1 MECCTIH
8 CALPARKHSASRG
21 RRLSRLSVSRSSRAP
36 PSGLIVPPSKRATIS
51 REPHPLNPKLDWIHS
66 VIAKAAP
73 FLALTASVETQL
85 CQKERLFASLFCEK
99 CGLTLAPHR
108 KESTCRR
115 VRGCGCGLASASKR
129 LYLRSPRSSYT
140 PL

>member
-8 CALPARKHSASRG
+8 CALPSRNHSASRG

-36 PSGLIVPPSKRATIS
+36 PSELIVPPSKRATIS
-51 REPHPLNPKLDWIHS
+51 REPHSLNPKLNWVHS

-99 CGLTLAPHR
+99 CGLGSAGPEVNNVVR
-108 KESTCRR
+108 RSTCRR
-115 VRGCGCGLASASKR
+115 WQLFKI
-129 LYLRSPRSSYT
+129 LRSEIEWT
-140 PL
+140 HGT

>member
-1 MECCTIH
+1 MESSTIH
-8 CALPARKHSASRG
+8 CALPSRKHSASRG

-36 PSGLIVPPSKRATIS
+36 PSELIVPPSKRATIS

-99 CGLTLAPHR
+99 CGL
-108 KESTCRR
+108 RR
-115 VRGCGCGLASASKR
+115 YSHSADSAGQG
-129 LYLRSPRSSYT
+129 RSPEGLKVKRGGLFY
-140 PL
+140 

>member
-8 CALPARKHSASRG
+8 CALPSRKHSASRG
-21 RRLSRLSVSRSSRAP
+21 RRLSRLSVSRSNRAP
-36 PSGLIVPPSKRATIS
+36 PSELIVPPSKRATIS
-51 REPHPLNPKLDWIHS
+51 REPHSLNPKLNWVHS

-99 CGLTLAPHR
+99 CGL
-108 KESTCRR
+108 
-115 VRGCGCGLASASKR
+115 GLVT
-129 LYLRSPRSSYT
+129 SYT
-140 PL
+140 LGGYVHILLVVAVAILLIQLISGRRAV

>member
-8 CALPARKHSASRG
+8 CALPSRNHSASRG

-36 PSGLIVPPSKRATIS
+36 PSELIVPPSKRATIS

-99 CGLTLAPHR
+99 CGLAPNR
-108 KESTCRR
+108 QAKAEDYPGGQS
-115 VRGCGCGLASASKR
+115 LASETAR
-129 LYLRSPRSSYT
+129 VC
-140 PL
+140 